1 MVAPTIDKI
10 EPETTRHGRQR
21 DVVERNVK
29 LSGEFTLY
37 LANHPEIFD
46 VLPDSFELVL
56 LPDDDPELRAFSLDL
71 LDRRLPLDQP
81 VVFVRL
87 STRHMDGASFP
98 SMEFHHVQLY
108 APVAMK

>member
-10 EPETTRHGRQR
+10 TPETTRNRHQR

-46 VLPDSFELVL
+46 VLPDLFELVL
-56 LPDDDPELRAFSLDL
+56 LPDDDPELRAYSLEL
-71 LDRRLPLDQP
+71 LDRRSVLDQP

-87 STRHMDGASFP
+87 STQQIDGASFP
-98 SMEFHHVQLY
+98 SMQFHNVQVY
-108 APVAMK
+108 APVAVK